1 MWLFCYFNVERNNEV
16 FKSKSPCILLNI
28 NINFSKNKTESKRE
42 NYTHTFRE
50 INFVLQLR

>member
-1 MWLFCYFNVERNNEV
+1 MWLFCYFNVERNNEA

-42 NYTHTFRE
+42 NSTHTFRE
-50 INFVLQLR
+50 INFVLQFI